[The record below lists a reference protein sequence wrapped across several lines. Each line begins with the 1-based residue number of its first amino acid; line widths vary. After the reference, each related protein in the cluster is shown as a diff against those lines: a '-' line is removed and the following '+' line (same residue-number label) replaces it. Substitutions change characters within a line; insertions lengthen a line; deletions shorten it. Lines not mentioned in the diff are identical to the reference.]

1 MLYRSTL
8 GLFKESAEEGKK
20 LMKGCQAS
28 YMEPPESP
36 REEGTEQWL
45 QVVFF
50 LFSFS
55 LGFFFFCSNLGI
67 STPVLILPVA
77 VLVLSAPSF
86 PLSKAPK
93 ILRVVTKEEEGENQ
107 FMCIPP

>member
-45 QVVFF
+45 QVGFF

-55 LGFFFFCSNLGI
+55 LVVFFFFAPAWAS
-67 STPVLILPVA
+67 
-77 VLVLSAPSF
+77 LSSQ
-86 PLSKAPK
+86 L
-93 ILRVVTKEEEGENQ
+93 Q
-107 FMCIPP
+107 C

>member
-55 LGFFFFCSNLGI
+55 LGFFFFLLQPGHLYPSAHPPSCSADAVSSII
-67 STPVLILPVA
+67 SP
-77 VLVLSAPSF
+77 
-86 PLSKAPK
+86 
-93 ILRVVTKEEEGENQ
+93 Q
-107 FMCIPP
+107 

>member
-1 MLYRSTL
+1 M
-8 GLFKESAEEGKK
+8 
-20 LMKGCQAS
+20 AS
-28 YMEPPESP
+28 S
-36 REEGTEQWL
+36 GFFSFF
-45 QVVFF
+45 FF
-50 LFSFS
+50 L
-55 LGFFFFCSNLGI
+55 GVFFFCSNLGI

-107 FMCIPP
+107 IMCIPPQDCGV